1 MSTALQ
7 KSDDERAVNIGAF
20 IPLRVKRDL
29 EEKAWFN
36 RTTLSEEI
44 RRAIGQSKVS
54 QDRAIGIARKTDLAD
69 QAPSSMNCGSASYTA
84 AKAVNIDLNQVI
96 NPICDL

>member
-1 MSTALQ
+1 VTRSRA
-7 KSDDERAVNIGAF
+7 SGRFPDEQVTLGA
-20 IPLRVKRDL
+20 
-29 EEKAWFN
+29 
-36 RTTLSEEI
+36 EEI